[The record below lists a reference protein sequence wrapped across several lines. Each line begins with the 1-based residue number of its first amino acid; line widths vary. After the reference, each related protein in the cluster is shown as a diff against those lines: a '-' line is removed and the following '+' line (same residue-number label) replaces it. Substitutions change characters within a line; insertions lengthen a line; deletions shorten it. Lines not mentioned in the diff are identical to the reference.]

1 MSALVL
7 ATEPVVERWN
17 GRRRATVVFAGT
29 ALLMVVLGVLGG
41 MIPES
46 AYAVHFDQ
54 ANRPPSPA
62 HLFGT
67 DWMGRDMLMRT
78 LRGLSI
84 SIRIGLFASLV
95 STVIALLLGIGAA
108 VCGGWVDRAVL
119 WLVDLMQGM
128 PHLILMIFIAILVGR
143 GIPGVMIGVAA
154 THWVSLCRIV
164 RAETL
169 HLRTSAYVIASR
181 QMGRSRWFIARAHF
195 VPHIVP
201 QALVNTVLMFPH
213 AILHESGLTFLG
225 FGIPSQL
232 PAVGVILSESM
243 QYLSTGA
250 WWLGVFPGLA
260 LLAIVLVV
268 DRCGDSLQALVS
280 PAAAQN

>member
-1 MSALVL
+1 MSALLLSSEAV
-7 ATEPVVERWN
+7 AERWN
-17 GRRRATVVFAGT
+17 GRRTAAVVLVLT
-29 ALLMVVLGVLGG
+29 ALLLIGLGVGG
-41 MIPES
+41 AMIPES
-46 AYAVHFDQ
+46 AYAVHFDL
-54 ANRPPSPA
+54 ANRPPSAADP
-62 HLFGT
+62 FGT

-78 LRGLSI
+78 LKGLSI

-95 STVIALLLGIGAA
+95 STLIALLLGVGAA
-108 VCGGWVDRAVL
+108 VCGGWVDRIVL
-119 WLVDLMQGM
+119 WLIDLVQGM
-128 PHLILMIFIAILVGR
+128 PHLVFMIFISILVGR

-154 THWVSLCRIV
+154 THWVSLARIV
-164 RAETL
+164 RAETI
-169 HLRTSAYVIASR
+169 HLRTSPYVIASR
-181 QMGRSRWFIARAHF
+181 QMGRGRWFIARAHF
-195 VPHIVP
+195 LPHIVP

-243 QYLSTGA
+243 RYLSTGA
-250 WWLGVFPGLA
+250 WWLGVLPGLA
-260 LLAIVLVV
+260 LLAIILVI